1 MAKMKLSTS
10 IEADTWRKR
19 LKRVRARQEDAG
31 QYLRDLAQA
40 ASSEPPGA
48 ESIPW
53 SARSVNRFITSERNP
68 FR

>member
-1 MAKMKLSTS
+1 MAKLKLSTS
-10 IEADTWRKR
+10 YEADLWRKR

-48 ESIPW
+48 AGS
-53 SARSVNRFITSERNP
+53 RVYTMVGQVC
-68 FR
+68 

>member
-1 MAKMKLSTS
+1 MKLSTT

-53 SARSVNRFITSERNP
+53 SARSVNRFIISEKNP

>member
-1 MAKMKLSTS
+1 MAKLNISTS
-10 IEADTWRKR
+10 YEADTWRKR
-19 LKRVRARQEDAG
+19 LKRVRARQEDQG

-48 ESIPW
+48 ESLPW